1 VLVSVETVVLTW
13 VLVMLPDVIVL
24 VTGQVV
30 SYVVTSTVVY
40 TATVVPGTVGEEEAP
55 VGEFSVV
62 EGVLTESVAGVDA
75 LLAGTE
81 GVGVL
86 TTGVVEEFCG
96 TELDGME

>member
-1 VLVSVETVVLTW
+1 
-13 VLVMLPDVIVL
+13 M
-24 VTGQVV
+24 
-30 SYVVTSTVVY
+30 
-40 TATVVPGTVGEEEAP
+40 VPGTVGEEEVP

-62 EGVLTESVAGVDA
+62 DCSDVEGVLNELVAGVDA
-75 LLAGTE
+75 LLAGIE

>member
-1 VLVSVETVVLTW
+1 MLVSVETVVLTW
-13 VLVMLPDVIVL
+13 VLVILPDVIVL

-40 TATVVPGTVGEEEAP
+40 TATVVPGTVGAEEAP

-62 EGVLTESVAGVDA
+62 DCSDVEGVLTGV
-75 LLAGTE
+75 E

-96 TELDGME
+96 TELDGTE

>member
-1 VLVSVETVVLTW
+1 
-13 VLVMLPDVIVL
+13 M
-24 VTGQVV
+24 
-30 SYVVTSTVVY
+30 
-40 TATVVPGTVGEEEAP
+40 VPGTVGEEEAP

-62 EGVLTESVAGVDA
+62 DCSDVGGVLNELVADVDA
-75 LLAGTE
+75 LLAGIE

>member
-1 VLVSVETVVLTW
+1 VLVSVETVVVTW

-40 TATVVPGTVGEEEAP
+40 TATVVPGAVGEEEAP

-62 EGVLTESVAGVDA
+62 DCSDVGSVLTGVEGVAV
-75 LLAGTE
+75 LA
-81 GVGVL
+81 
-86 TTGVVEEFCG
+86 TGVVEEFCG
-96 TELDGME
+96 TELDGTE